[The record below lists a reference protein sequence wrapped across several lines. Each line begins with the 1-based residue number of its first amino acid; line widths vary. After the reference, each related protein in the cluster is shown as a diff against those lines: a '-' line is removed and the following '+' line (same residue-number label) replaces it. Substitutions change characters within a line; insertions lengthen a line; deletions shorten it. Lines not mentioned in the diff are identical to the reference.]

1 MNRNDNH
8 KSLAT
13 VDDVQ
18 VTVRQD
24 ELICSLLTG
33 SYGHKVEELLKY
45 LGDLY
50 SADRAYVFEKDNAK
64 GIMSK
69 IQSYYAEGVVP
80 FYDYCNEIPIPCF
93 DSIFDNLK
101 RGVWCIR
108 SLDEE
113 YAKDSPL
120 YRFLSPF
127 AVSSL
132 MMAPLVI
139 SGEITGFVMI
149 VNPRAN
155 TDMCLLLTVAA
166 NLICTDLL
174 ARRNLAE
181 NDESYLVLAK
191 VREQFETMYFVDFAT
206 DYVHAY
212 KTNDKYGGLFTS
224 TQSYSQSMDCYIHND
239 VALSDRENV
248 AKETKPDNVIAR
260 FKKED
265 SFIIEYEESEQNGSR
280 YCRLRFVKA
289 NAEGTQAVIIGKDIT
304 GERKFSSELKS
315 RNDRQLQV
323 INAIGSEY
331 DILLLVNIE
340 SRKFIPIR
348 TIKEDFHKDAVELVL
363 SYEVIED
370 AMNAYA
376 EKYIAKNDRDF
387 ILEHTKTETILAET
401 PEKGIHTLSY
411 RRIFGESAIY
421 YQINT
426 AKFVAD
432 DGTHYIVMGFRN
444 VHALVEEE
452 SRKAAV
458 AAEMHDIISAAEMG
472 IWHIEL
478 IEGKKPLMIADN
490 RMKELL
496 GVSTQKDISPEELY
510 ELWFSR
516 IKPDAVQSVL
526 DSVARMEAG
535 LRDENTY
542 LWIHPTLGE
551 RYVRCGGTSI
561 KVANGYILRGYHY
574 DVDELVRDNEK
585 QSALLK
591 DALVAAEHANRAKTT
606 FLNNIS
612 HDIRTPMNAII
623 GYTALA
629 STHLDNKE
637 RIKDYL
643 SKITTSSSQ
652 LLSLI
657 NDVLDMS
664 RIESGKVK
672 IEETKVHLPDILH
685 DLRTISQTSIQAKQ
699 LDFYI
704 DTVDVIHEDVICDK
718 LRLNQILLN
727 ILSNATKFTKP
738 GGSISVRVIETPC
751 RIVGHAGFEFR
762 IKDTGI
768 GISEEFQKHIFE
780 AFSREHSS
788 TVSGTQGTGL
798 GMAITKNIVDMMGG
812 TIEVKSKEGVGSEFI
827 VRVKFKISDD
837 VVRYEVVPE
846 LQGVRSLVAD
856 DNSDTAISVC
866 NMLKSIG
873 MRSDWTLSGK
883 EAVLR
888 AKVAKQD
895 NDEYGVYIIDWLMPD
910 MNGIEAVRQIRRHI
924 GDSAPIII
932 LTAYDWGDIE
942 DEAREAGVS
951 AFVSKPIFLSELR
964 DVLSKPFRKNVVK
977 EEPKSQ
983 YSIEDYLGKRILLVE
998 DNKLNQEIASEILS
1012 QHGFLVDVAEDGSQ
1026 AVDILS
1032 RAHSGQYDL
1041 VLMDIQMP
1049 KMNGYEATLAIRQLA
1064 NKEVANLPII
1074 AMTANAFE
1082 EDKKQASDAGM
1093 NDYIAKPIKIDE
1105 FLTVVCNRIKL
1116 DTTSSEEC
1124 VL

>member
-1 MNRNDNH
+1 MNHNDKH
-8 KSLAT
+8 KSSAII
-13 VDDVQ
+13 DDVQ
-18 VTVRQD
+18 VTASQD
-24 ELICSLLTG
+24 ELICSLLSG
-33 SYGHKVEELLKY
+33 SYGHKVEELLNT
-45 LGDLY
+45 LGSLY
-50 SADRAYVFEKDNAK
+50 GADRAYVFEKDSAK

-69 IQSYYAEGVVP
+69 NQSYFAEGVVP
-80 FYDYCNEIPIPCF
+80 VYDYCDEIPLASF
-93 DSIFDNLK
+93 DSIFDKLK
-101 RGVWCIR
+101 CGTWIIR
-108 SLDEE
+108 SLENE
-113 YAKDSPL
+113 YPKDSPL
-120 YRFLSPF
+120 YRILSPF
-127 AVSSL
+127 AVSSV

-139 SGEITGFVMI
+139 SGAIAGLVMI
-149 VNPRAN
+149 VNPKAN
-155 TDMCLLLTVAA
+155 TNMCLLLTVAA
-166 NLICTDLL
+166 NLICTELL
-174 ARRNLAE
+174 ANRKLAE
-181 NDESYLVLAK
+181 NDESFLLLSK
-191 VREQFETMYFVDFAT
+191 IREQFDTLYFVDFAT

-212 KTNDKYGGLFTS
+212 KVDSKHHKKLSNIE
-224 TQSYSQSMDCYIHND
+224 SYSISMDSYIQND
-239 VALSDRENV
+239 VAVHDRDRLI
-248 AKETKPDNVIAR
+248 KETDPSHIMAR
-260 FKKED
+260 FKTED
-265 SFIIEYEESEQNGSR
+265 SFVIEYEESWQEAPS

-289 NAEGTQAVIIGKDIT
+289 NAEGTQAVIIGKDVT
-304 GERKFSSELKS
+304 KERQFSSELKS
-315 RNDRQLQV
+315 RNDKQLQV

-331 DILLLVNIE
+331 DILLLINIE
-340 SRKFIPIR
+340 SKKFIPIR

-363 SYEVIED
+363 SFDLIDESM
-370 AMNAYA
+370 AAYA
-376 EKYIAKNDRDF
+376 QKYIVENDRAF

-411 RRIFGESAIY
+411 RRIFGEGAIY

-426 AKFVAD
+426 AKFIAD
-432 DGTHYIVMGFRN
+432 DGSPYIVMGFRN

-478 IEGKKPLMIADN
+478 IEGKKPVMVADN

-496 GVSTQKDISPEELY
+496 GLNAQTDISPEDIY

-526 DSVARMEAG
+526 DSLERMKSG
-535 LRDENTY
+535 LRDENTFI
-542 LWIHPTLGE
+542 WIHPTLGE
-551 RYVRCGGTSI
+551 RYVRCGGTCI
-561 KVANGYILRGYHY
+561 AVAGGYILRGYHY
-574 DVDELVRDNEK
+574 DVDEQVREQEK
-585 QSALLK
+585 QSSRLK

-629 STHLDNKE
+629 STHLDNRE

-685 DLRTISQTSIQAKQ
+685 DLRTISQTSIHAKQ

-738 GGSISVRVIETPC
+738 GGAISVRVIEKPC
-751 RIVGHAGFEFR
+751 RLVGHAGFEFR

-827 VRVKFKISDD
+827 VRVKFKISDE
-837 VVRYEVVPE
+837 VVKYEVVPE

-964 DVLSKPFRKNVVK
+964 DVLSKPFRKNVVQ
-977 EEPKSQ
+977 EESNALH
-983 YSIEDYLGKRILLVE
+983 SMDDYRGRKVLLVE
-998 DNKLNQEIASEILS
+998 DNKLNQEIAVEILA
-1012 QHGFLVDVAEDGSQ
+1012 QHGLIVDVAEDGSQ
-1026 AVDILS
+1026 AVEILS
-1032 RAHSGQYDL
+1032 KAQSKQYDL

-1049 KMNGYEATLAIRQLA
+1049 KMNGYDATRAIRQLA
-1064 NKEVANLPII
+1064 NNDVASLPII

-1082 EDKKQASDAGM
+1082 EDKKLASDAGM

-1105 FLTVVCNRIKL
+1105 FLAVVCKQIKL
-1116 DTTSSEEC
+1116 DPK
-1124 VL
+1124 